1 MTGREL
7 KQLLEQ
13 LTNGFCSGYLN
24 RNLLTEASGDSLLE
38 TLNVLDEVIPGMT
51 EADVKRAL
59 DAADGYSPME
69 LAKAAR
75 AMSEA
80 VTDEEYEEKA
90 ASLMD
95 MLLTNLNL
103 TGQIELNPSAFYRN

>member
-80 VTDEEYEEKA
+80 VTDEAEPIPTGTEVVVT
-90 ASLMD
+90 SLS
-95 MLLTNLNL
+95 
-103 TGQIELNPSAFYRN
+103 GQTVLVVKRK